1 MRLPPSTLARVVVA
15 TFLHAILRLV
25 SSHIK
30 SPCQAILTREK
41 HKRMEKCHKLT
52 MQKRLIQCLLCSTF
66 SLVYLGLQAPST
78 VSMTAH
84 AGTWRKQRLKSS
96 MSSHQTCWCTP
107 QCHKIV
113 QRVVAPNPQLTESFG
128 QVSGVRI

>member
-30 SPCQAILTREK
+30 SPCWVILTREK
-41 HKRMEKCHKLT
+41 RRRMEKNHKLT
-52 MQKRLIQCLLCSTF
+52 MQKRLIQCLLRSTF

-78 VSMTAH
+78 VSMNAH
-84 AGTWRKQRLKSS
+84 AGTWRRLK
-96 MSSHQTCWCTP
+96 SSHQTCWCTP

-128 QVSGVRI
+128 QVSGIRI